1 MKFFGRSSYSVYR
14 RPPISPGVGMKQS
27 RIFYGGGFLFSGTWP
42 LSYLPLLLLFIP
54 FAPEALQADF
64 EENRL
69 RTDGILHRLRMKVE
83 MADTEWTL
91 LDAAGKRYHFDG
103 RVLSTYLYDDNASL
117 AIPATDEAAFVLAR
131 AKAFEE
137 KGLHDRATELYS
149 ALRSMDGRF
158 FPVTADVR
166 AIAKLAP
173 DRPNAEPVVLIHE
186 STLHIISED
195 TGFHLQMPVDRSDP
209 YRLLR
214 EKTERRGDRTGY
226 VLRLSSQK
234 RRCLFFLDKFLKTAS
249 SPDTGSYT
257 VFSDLRRGFDLQRKG
272 RTDFKRRCNGSLCT
286 VLFLEK
292 GIEKGWE
299 ETLRARVGSG
309 FVLAV
314 SPPGI
319 ENRSYLESVL
329 ELTTG
334 PPIQ

>member
-1 MKFFGRSSYSVYR
+1 MKMSQSLSRPVSLIFFSA
-14 RPPISPGVGMKQS
+14 
-27 RIFYGGGFLFSGTWP
+27 W
-42 LSYLPLLLLFIP
+42 
-54 FAPEALQADF
+54 FALIAPATLRADF
-64 EENRL
+64 EENRQ
-69 RTDGILHRLRMKVE
+69 RTDGILHRLRAKVE
-83 MADTEWTL
+83 KTDTVWTL

-103 RVLSTYLYDDNASL
+103 RTLSTYLYDDNADL
-117 AIPATDEAAFVLAR
+117 TIPSTDEAAFVLAR

-158 FPVTADVR
+158 FPVAADVR

-173 DRPNAEPVVLIHE
+173 DRPDDEPVVLIHK

-195 TGFHLQMPVDRSDP
+195 LGFHLQMPFDRTDP

-214 EKTERRGDRTGY
+214 EETERDEDRPGY

-234 RRCLFFLDKFLKTAS
+234 RQCLIFLDKFLKTTS

-257 VFSDLRRGFDLQRKG
+257 VFSDLRRGFDLQRKS
-272 RTDFKRRCNGSLCT
+272 RTDFKRQCEDRICT
-286 VLFLEK
+286 VRFMEK
-292 GIEKGWE
+292 GFEKGWE
-299 ETLRARVGSG
+299 ELLKARVGSG

-314 SPPGI
+314 SPPGV

-329 ELTTG
+329 E
-334 PPIQ
+334 

>member
-1 MKFFGRSSYSVYR
+1 ME
-14 RPPISPGVGMKQS
+14 ISPLLSLPVS
-27 RIFYGGGFLFSGTWP
+27 LVAFAVWLAPVVPAP
-42 LSYLPLLLLFIP
+42 LR
-54 FAPEALQADF
+54 ADF
-64 EENRL
+64 DENTL

-83 MADTEWTL
+83 KADTAWTL

-103 RVLSTYLYDDNASL
+103 RTLSTYLYDDNANL
-117 AIPATDEAAFVLAR
+117 TIPATEEAAFVLAR

-137 KGLHDRATELYS
+137 KGLQDRATELYS

-173 DRPNAEPVVLIHE
+173 DRPNAEPVVLMHE

-195 TGFHLQMPVDRSDP
+195 TGFHLQMPVDPSDP

-214 EKTERRGDRTGY
+214 EETERREDRTGY
-226 VLRLSSQK
+226 VLRLFSQK
-234 RRCLFFLDKFLKTAS
+234 RQCLIFLDKFLKTTS

-257 VFSDLRRGFDLQRKG
+257 VFSDLRRGFDQQRKG
-272 RTDFKRRCNGSLCT
+272 RTDFRRRCDGSICS
-286 VLFLEK
+286 VSFVEK
-292 GIEKGWE
+292 GFEKGWE
-299 ETLRARVGSG
+299 EALRVRVGSG

-319 ENRSYLESVL
+319 ENRSYLEAISKMASKGY
-329 ELTTG
+329 TK
-334 PPIQ
+334 